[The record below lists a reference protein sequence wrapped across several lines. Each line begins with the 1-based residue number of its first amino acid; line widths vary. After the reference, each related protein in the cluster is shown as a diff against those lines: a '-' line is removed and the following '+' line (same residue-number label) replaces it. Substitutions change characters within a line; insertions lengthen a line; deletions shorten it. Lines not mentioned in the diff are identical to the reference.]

1 MTPLEEAHELSR
13 RVSDALVLMR
23 RLDDFKDVI
32 KESEVRFRYEAIVG
46 MLIMAQNDILNMVQ
60 AWEWP
65 TPPDQE

>member
-46 MLIMAQNDILNMVQ
+46 MLIMAQNDIINLVH
-60 AWEWP
+60 AWEYP
-65 TPPDQE
+65 RKGDKE